1 MKTDRVRWTV
11 LSPDGVPIAPE
22 TYPSE
27 DAARTALAAWCRR
40 FEAQGYYAAVDG
52 RIAIDDLQGRCRI
65 ESDETPDA
73 KFARIADE
81 IKSNADWRALL
92 AGTYDDEMVALDEIA
107 KKYAGEVWNTGGN
120 IYVAVLPLGP
130 HDALAVTGEV
140 ICRYHNAKATS
151 MSEVFDEPDNDTS
164 EGMVSLID

>member
-27 DAARTALAAWCRR
+27 EAARKALAAWCKR

-52 RIAIDDLQGRCRI
+52 RIALADLPGRCRI

-73 KFARIADE
+73 KFLRIAQE
-81 IKSNADWRALL
+81 IKGNADWRAML
-92 AGTYDDEMVALDEIA
+92 AGTYADELKTLDEIA
-107 KKYAGEVWNTGGN
+107 KRYGGESWNTGGGM
-120 IYVAVLPLGP
+120 YVAVLPLGQ
-130 HDALAVTGEV
+130 HDAMGVSAEV
-140 ICRYHNAKATS
+140 MCRYHNAKATS
-151 MSEVFDEPDNDTS
+151 MGDVFDEPDNDTS
-164 EGMVSLID
+164 EGCISLCE

>member
-1 MKTDRVRWTV
+1 MKTDRVHWTV
-11 LSPDGVPIAPE
+11 LSPDGVPIAPG

-27 DAARTALAAWCRR
+27 EAARKALAVWCKR
-40 FEAQGYYAAVDG
+40 FEAQGYYAAVNG
-52 RIAIDDLQGRCRI
+52 RIALSDLPGRCRI
-65 ESDETPDA
+65 ESDETPDV

-92 AGTYDDEMVALDEIA
+92 AGTYDDELTALDEIA
-107 KKYAGEVWNTGGN
+107 KHYGGESWNTGGG
-120 IYVAVLPLGP
+120 IYVAVLPLGL
-130 HDALAVTGEV
+130 HDALAVTGEC

-164 EGMVSLID
+164 EGCVSLSD